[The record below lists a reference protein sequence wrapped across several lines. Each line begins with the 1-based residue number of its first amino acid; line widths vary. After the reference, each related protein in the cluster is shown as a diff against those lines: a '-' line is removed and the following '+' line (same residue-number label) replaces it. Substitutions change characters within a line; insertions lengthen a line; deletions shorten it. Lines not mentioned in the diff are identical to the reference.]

1 MKIHSLLLP
10 INQEKEIYKL
20 IVEKNFQLIF
30 LETQEQKVRVGK
42 FLTKR
47 IQFQINKIIKKKE
60 IKILKKKEIK

>member
-30 LETQEQKVRVGK
+30 LETQE
-42 FLTKR
+42 
-47 IQFQINKIIKKKE
+47 
-60 IKILKKKEIK
+60 